1 MAYLG
6 RGLDKISNIE
16 VLDNI
21 TFDGSSSY
29 SITKGSVAFTP
40 NSAQSCLISIDG
52 VVQAT
57 NFSVNSSTIDFGV
70 AIPSTSTCNFFL
82 HYGTG
87 VMTVPSDGSVTSA
100 KLGDGAVDLTS
111 KVTGALPVANGG
123 TNLTSG
129 FANGITEADQWR
141 WTAGFTGNAQPIT
154 ANWERNDTSF
164 DKIGTGMTESSGIFT
179 FPQTGI
185 YKINTGAF
193 YYLNSN
199 SRYNE
204 IVISLS
210 TNGGS
215 SWTAIA
221 YGYTSISRVD
231 SQTTYASASTE
242 AIVDVTNASNFKVSI
257 SVSLHTIGT
266 TVAGDSGRNDNF
278 TTFIRLGDT

>member
-1 MAYLG
+1 MTKARDLANIISG
-6 RGLDKISNIE
+6 GFDATDIPNLDTTKITSGTFVDARLPATALNSN
-16 VLDNI
+16 
-21 TFDGSSSY
+21 
-29 SITKGSVAFTP
+29 
-40 NSAQSCLISIDG
+40 
-52 VVQAT
+52 
-57 NFSVNSSTIDFGV
+57 
-70 AIPSTSTCNFFL
+70 
-82 HYGTG
+82 
-87 VMTVPSDGSVTSA
+87 
-100 KLGDGAVDLTS
+100 VDLTTLS
-111 KVTGALPVANGG
+111 ASNMTSGTLPDARFPATLPTVSGANL
-123 TNLTSG
+123 TNLPNT
-129 FANGITEADQWR
+129 GITEADQWR

-185 YKINTGAF
+185 YKVNTGTF

>member
-1 MAYLG
+1 MSSILKVDQLKDSGGNA
-6 RGLDKISNIE
+6 IITSNGSG
-16 VLDNI
+16 
-21 TFDGSSSY
+21 TFTSSL
-29 SITKGSVAFTP
+29 P
-40 NSAQSCLISIDG
+40 N
-52 VVQAT
+52 T
-57 NFSVNSSTIDFGV
+57 
-70 AIPSTSTCNFFL
+70 
-82 HYGTG
+82 
-87 VMTVPSDGSVTSA
+87 
-100 KLGDGAVDLTS
+100 
-111 KVTGALPVANGG
+111 
-123 TNLTSG
+123 
-129 FANGITEADQWR
+129 GITEADQWR

-185 YKINTGAF
+185 YKVNTGTF